1 MDFACFYSVLLLP
14 SAPLAAVTAVPPNT
28 MADAVPATPAANR
41 GGTVP
46 DASTAQ
52 PDQPSRTRIEWRDGS
67 PALVSPDGG
76 TTLRP
81 LGQLIVDVAATSG
94 AGDPL
99 RNRRDSDVRAAHLGF
114 AGTIANT
121 LVYQVET
128 EFAGGKA
135 DILWAYAGWRGK
147 IAGVTA
153 DVLAGNL
160 QNDRSV
166 EGSSGGEALPF
177 AEPNFVASAIAPD
190 RGGFGL
196 GAQARLI
203 GATWHASFAVTG
215 NDLDA
220 RQPQTGSRMILAR
233 THWNPIKRTGAILH
247 LGAWTFDETFTRGTR
262 ILGVNTNVAYG
273 LNVRTILPSPPLAG
287 ATGDRGVGLEA
298 GGVLG
303 PVWIMGEAGRRTIDL
318 PQADAR
324 TTAKS
329 VSTGWFVTG
338 QAPAYAAATGGIG
351 RPVVKRSV
359 FQGGTGQ
366 VELTARYEDIQ
377 FVMPGFRN
385 TGSSV
390 TGGVNWYLS
399 SLMRV
404 MVNATAWRMAPD
416 RQMTGTGPYTD
427 RGTTFV
433 LRTQIVF

>member
-1 MDFACFYSVLLLP
+1 MDFACLFFALMLP
-14 SAPLAAVTAVPPNT
+14 STPLPAVTAAQPT
-28 MADAVPATPAANR
+28 MLANAVTATPGASP
-41 GGTVP
+41 GGNAP
-46 DASTAQ
+46 DRNTAQ
-52 PDQPSRTRIEWRDGS
+52 PDQPPLTRIQWRNGS
-67 PALVSPDGG
+67 PVLVSPDGG

-81 LGQLIVDVAATSG
+81 LGQLIFDVASTSG

-99 RNRRDSDVRAAHLGF
+99 RNRRDSGVRAAHLGF

-121 LVYQVET
+121 FVYQVET

-153 DVLAGNL
+153 DMLVGNL

-196 GAQARLI
+196 GVQARLI

-220 RQPQTGSRMILAR
+220 RHPQTDSRMILAR
-233 THWNPIKRTGAILH
+233 AHWNPIKRTGAILH
-247 LGAWTFDETFTRGTR
+247 LGAWTFDEKFTGGTR
-262 ILGVNTNVAYG
+262 TLGANTNVAYG
-273 LNVRTILPSPPLAG
+273 LNLRTVLPSPPLVG
-287 ATGDRGVGLEA
+287 ATGDRGVGVEA
-298 GGVLG
+298 GGVIG
-303 PVWIMGEAGRRTIDL
+303 PFWVMGEAGRRTIDL
-318 PQADAR
+318 PQAGAR

-351 RPVVKRSV
+351 RPIVKRSV

-366 VELTARYEDIQ
+366 VELTARYEDIR
-377 FVMPGFRN
+377 FSMPNFRN

-404 MVNATAWRMAPD
+404 MLNATAWRMAPD
-416 RQMTGTGPYTD
+416 RQMTGTGPRTD
-427 RGTTFV
+427 RGTTLV